1 MRFRRQLEYSIMGHK
16 PRTEIG
22 RSAKSKIQIV
32 KSEIL
37 DFPWLVH
44 GFSTRTGGHSA
55 AYGGSSLNLG
65 FTKHDAH
72 AAVERNREAFLR
84 ALGADGALHLVT
96 QRQVH
101 SDLIHYVTAA
111 DLHPTGDGLITDIP
125 GLLLG
130 VQTADCLPILIV
142 DPKRRALGAFH
153 AGWRGTVRRIVEKG
167 VGEMR
172 RQFGSLPR
180 DLRAAIGPGIHSCCY
195 QVGEEVRDQFQSQFA
210 YAAEL
215 FREVRESNPV
225 HEKYPLL
232 FLTARAPGHGPEE
245 TLLFLDLV
253 AANTR
258 QLLDAGV
265 AAKNVNASPLCTS
278 CRTDLLFS
286 YRKEKGAVGR
296 LMGVVG
302 IRPDVQRDSCR
313 RG

>member
-1 MRFRRQLEYSIMGHK
+1 MGA
-16 PRTEIG
+16 RTRTVG
-22 RSAKSKIQIV
+22 TRTANTKINILN
-32 KSEIL
+32 SEIL
-37 DFPWLVH
+37 NFPWLVH
-44 GFSTRTGGHSA
+44 GFSTRVGGHST

-65 FTKHDAH
+65 FTKHDTR
-72 AAVERNREAFLR
+72 AAVEQNREAFLR
-84 ALGADGALHLVT
+84 ALNADPSAWRVVT

-111 DLHPTGDGLITDIP
+111 DAHPTGDGLITDVP

-130 VQTADCLPILIV
+130 VQTADCLPVLLV
-142 DPKRRALGAFH
+142 DTKRRAVGAFH
-153 AGWRGTVRRIVEKG
+153 AGWRGTLQRIVEKG

-172 RQFGSLPR
+172 RQFGSAPA

-195 QVGEEVRDQFQSQFA
+195 QVGEEVREKFHSQFA
-210 YAAEL
+210 YAGEV

-232 FLTARAPGHGPEE
+232 FLHARPPGHGPEE
-245 TLLFLDLV
+245 TLLYLDLV

-265 AAKNVNASPLCTS
+265 LSQSISASPLCTS

-286 YRKEKGAVGR
+286 YRKEKGVVGR
-296 LMGVVG
+296 LLGVVG
-302 IRPDVQRDSCR
+302 IRS
-313 RG
+313 